1 MNVFDIIGPIMIG
14 PSSSHTAGAARIG
27 RTAYLLLGEDVAKA
41 HIILHGSFASTYRG
55 HGTDKALVA
64 GVLGMEPWDPGI
76 RTSLQ
81 LAEEKGVEIDFET
94 TELDQAH
101 PNTALI
107 ELTGVT
113 GKRLSV
119 QGASVGGGNIRITHI
134 NGMEVSITG
143 QRHTLI
149 VFHRDVPGAI
159 ANVTAILAEERAN
172 ICQFGLNRKEQGG
185 DAIMTM
191 ETDTDFDPA
200 LEEKIQQLPYVTQV
214 ITM

>member
-94 TELDQAH
+94 MELDQAH

>member
-27 RTAYLLLGEDVAKA
+27 RTAYLLLGEAVAKA
-41 HIILHGSFASTYRG
+41 HIILHGSFASTYKG
-55 HGTDKALVA
+55 HGTDKALAA
-64 GVLGMEPWDPGI
+64 GILGMEPWDPGI

-81 LAEEKGVEIDFET
+81 LAEEKGVDITFET
-94 TELDQAH
+94 KELDESH

-107 ELTGVT
+107 NLVGIS
-113 GKRLSV
+113 GKCISV

-134 NGMEVSITG
+134 NGMEVSVTG

-185 DAIMTM
+185 EAIMTM
-191 ETDTDFDPA
+191 ETDTDFDPS
-200 LEEKIQQLPYVTQV
+200 LKEKIQRLPYVMQV